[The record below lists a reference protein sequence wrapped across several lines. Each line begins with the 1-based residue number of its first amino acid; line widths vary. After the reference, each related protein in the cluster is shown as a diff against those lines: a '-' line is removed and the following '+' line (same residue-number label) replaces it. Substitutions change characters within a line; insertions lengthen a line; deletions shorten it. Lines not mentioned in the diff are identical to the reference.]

1 MAVASNY
8 AGCPMHLVG
17 LPFICLQ
24 LDMDTWKMQSRVKA
38 TISSVKTDQRINVY
52 IQSSYG
58 TTARQNRISCYG
70 FGLM

>member
-8 AGCPMHLVG
+8 TGCPMHLVG

-24 LDMDTWKMQSRVKA
+24 LDMDTWKIQSRVKA
-38 TISSVKTDQRINVY
+38 TISPDSSVKTDQRINVY

-58 TTARQNRISCYG
+58 TTAKQNRISC
-70 FGLM
+70 